1 LKNNK
6 EIMLI
11 REDWTIRVDA
21 KSWAEMLLF
30 LNDNGWK
37 PDNLLSSF
45 LGEREVS
52 DLEAKKINV
61 AGQKILDNA
70 IKNPFLVYP
79 VLFDMGKFSE
89 IVYFC
94 EEGSFNISS
103 G

>member
-1 LKNNK
+1 
-6 EIMLI
+6 MC
-11 REDWTIRVDA
+11 
-21 KSWAEMLLF
+21 
-30 LNDNGWK
+30 
-37 PDNLLSSF
+37 
-45 LGEREVS
+45 